1 MQITF
6 NTPQEQSDFED
17 FCERLCEH
25 LAMDLETTSLELLRE
40 MQDRGLTFE

>member
-1 MQITF
+1 MQIPF

-17 FCERLCEH
+17 FCERLCEQ
-25 LAMDLETTSLELLRE
+25 LAESNNIELLRE